1 MTDHRTTVITG
12 LRDLA
17 AYFEANPDVPLPWH
31 GISVQYFPAR
41 ADDKAMRA
49 DIDHVAALLGTEIDP
64 EDLPFGHYKTA
75 LSFGPVRYEAL
86 AVLANARARHEASN
100 SYRDNIAIT

>member
-1 MTDHRTTVITG
+1 MTDRRTTVING

-17 AYFEANPDVPLPWH
+17 AYFEANPDIPLPRH
-31 GISVQYFPAR
+31 SISVQYFPAT
-41 ADDKAMRA
+41 ADDAAMRA
-49 DIDHVAALLGTEIDP
+49 DIDRVAALLGTEIDP
-64 EDLPFGHYKTA
+64 EDLLFGHYKAA

-86 AVLANARARHEASN
+86 AVLADARARHEATN

>member
-1 MTDHRTTVITG
+1 MTDRRTAFVTG

-17 AYFEANPDVPLPWH
+17 AYFEANPDVPLPRH
-31 GISVQYFPAR
+31 SITALYFPPK

-64 EDLPFGHYKTA
+64 KDLQFGHYKTG

-86 AVLANARARHEASN
+86 AILADARARHEAAN
-100 SYRDNIAIT
+100 SYRDNIALT